1 MKRFSQKKN
10 NNIPVPWAVRAPASL
25 EKILSTVF
33 KNQSDVILESD
44 IISILQI
51 LKTLQEINNVWNS

>member
-25 EKILSTVF
+25 ENCYLQF
-33 KNQSDVILESD
+33 LKNQSDVILESD
-44 IISILQI
+44 ITSILQI
-51 LKTLQEINNVWNS
+51 LKTLQEINNV

>member
-25 EKILSTVF
+25 ENFYLQFF